1 MTIRITAILV
11 ASLLISCTP
20 TPSTESVS
28 GPGQDSRVDVS
39 ITLTTEGL
47 IYNGLP
53 LSLGAPISQ
62 WTDVLGAAR
71 DSKIS
76 GELVWD
82 ELGIRVYP
90 KSFQD
95 DRVNYAAIILRRNP
109 IYQPPPGVGLEPLK
123 LYKGMLFLE
132 DSAIEKSTTI
142 RDLRGQGYKRN
153 LRINCTKGT
162 GNCFVSHEPRRKGNP
177 NYIALRADTRLDSSP
192 IYRASVGQKL
202 DGNPQAPDQS
212 LAPSTN

>member
-1 MTIRITAILV
+1 MIRITAILV
-11 ASLLISCTP
+11 SSLLISCTP
-20 TPSTESVS
+20 TLSTVSVS
-28 GPGQDSRVDVS
+28 GADQDSRIDVS

-62 WTDVLGAAR
+62 WTDVLGPAR

-76 GELVWD
+76 RELVWD

-95 DRVNYAAIILRRNP
+95 DRVNYAAIILRRDP
-109 IYQPPPGVGLEPLK
+109 FYRPPPGVGLEPLK

-142 RDLRGQGYKRN
+142 RDLRGQVYKRN
-153 LRINCTKGT
+153 LRIYCTKGT
-162 GNCFVSHEPRRKGNP
+162 GNCFVSHEPRRRNP
-177 NYIALRADTRLDSSP
+177 PTYIALHADTRLDGSP
-192 IYRASVGQKL
+192 IYRASVGQEL
-202 DGNPQAPDQS
+202 DRNPEVPSQS
-212 LAPSTN
+212 PASSTN